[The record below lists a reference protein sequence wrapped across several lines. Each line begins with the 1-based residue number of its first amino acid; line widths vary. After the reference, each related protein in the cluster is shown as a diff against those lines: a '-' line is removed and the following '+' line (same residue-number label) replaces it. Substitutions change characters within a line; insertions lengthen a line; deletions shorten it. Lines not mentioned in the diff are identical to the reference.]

1 MEKLTKKKLSLIHTR
16 CLNLIRK
23 KPPEFLVFKKLRYY
37 GWCYDSSFG
46 IDEQIIVDHRKSP
59 IRTVYHECLHYLYPD
74 WSETKVLNVESK
86 MVNRLSMLEIAN
98 FMKIFSIKFYENE
111 LKKARSKKRKKTKR
125 KKPTN
130 KNKTVD

>member
-1 MEKLTKKKLSLIHTR
+1 MGKLTKKQISFFHKR

-23 KPPEFLVFKKLRYY
+23 KPPEFLVFKKLRYF

-46 IDEQIIVDHRKSP
+46 VDEQLVIDHRKSP

-86 MVNRLSMLEIAN
+86 MINRLSMLEIAS
-98 FMKIFSIKFYENE
+98 FMRIFSIKVYENE
-111 LKKARSKKRKKTKR
+111 LKKARSKKRKS
-125 KKPTN
+125 
-130 KNKTVD
+130 KNKRVAS